1 MDKMKI
7 GFVGS
12 GFIAD
17 WHYRAFSTQAGV
29 EVCGICQDLS
39 GDSERIASQKKRLH
53 EKARELSI
61 PAYESFADM
70 IADREIDALMIGSIN
85 PLHNAQII
93 AALEAGKHVLVEKPV
108 VTDIAQLDAIV
119 ELSRKTGKVV
129 FPAHNFVYREAV
141 QRAKAVL
148 DSGQLGRII
157 FSSFVVTH
165 TISDTHANGWR
176 AKRELGTGGTLMDSG
191 HHLVYQMR
199 YLLGRPQCV
208 SAYTAKM
215 VRTQMDCEDL
225 AQVGVQYADGSVCT
239 VLQSIASAHGE
250 GVDGI
255 RIVGEK
261 GNLLITDTLYVNGE
275 RIEAAVDYQATFD
288 GLAVAFL
295 DAVREGKAPASSLE
309 DVRDTLEIIY
319 ASYRSAEEGKTVRLN
334 TINVSSAV

>member
-1 MDKMKI
+1 MKI

-17 WHYRAFSTQAGV
+17 WHYRAFSTQAGA
-29 EVCGICQDLS
+29 EVCGICQDFS
-39 GDSERIASQKKRLH
+39 GDAERIASQKQRLY

-61 PAYESFADM
+61 PACESFADM
-70 IADREIDALMIGSIN
+70 IADGEIDALVIGSIN
-85 PLHNAQII
+85 PLHYEQII

-141 QRAKAVL
+141 KQAKDVL
-148 DSGQLGRII
+148 NSGQLGRVI

-165 TISDTHANGWR
+165 TISDAHANGWR
-176 AKRELGTGGTLMDSG
+176 AKRELGAGGTLMDSG
-191 HHLVYQMR
+191 HHLVYQML

-208 SAYTAKM
+208 SSYTAKM

-225 AQVGVQYADGSVCT
+225 AQVALQYSDGSVCT
-239 VLQSIASAHGE
+239 ILQSIASAHGE

-261 GNLLITDTLYVNGE
+261 GNLLITDTLYVSGE
-275 RIEAAVDYQATFD
+275 RIDVAVDYQATFD
-288 GLAVAFL
+288 GLAEAFL
-295 DAVREGKAPASSLE
+295 DAVREGKPPASSLE

-319 ASYRSAEEGKTVRLN
+319 ASYRSAEEGKIVMLDA
-334 TINVSSAV
+334 INVSSAV